1 MGADPPD
8 RQTRRRVVLD
18 RMDRDGAALARL
30 LLARDADVAAPAPE
44 ARVTAPDGVWI
55 VDDLVATTSS
65 ADALYVDCWTAE
77 TAPHVR
83 TARAAGIRTTSLADL
98 VVAES
103 GMPVIGVTGTA
114 GKTTTAHLVTRLLR
128 VQGVEV
134 ECPGDGR
141 AQNAWPGAESLT
153 ALTART
159 TPDYRVLELTSTHLA
174 YMQAS
179 PTVAVVTALWP
190 DHLELHGGLD
200 AYVSAKG
207 RILAAQRPGDR
218 AVLPVGEERIAPNPG
233 VDVLRF
239 DPDGAAATAA
249 VGWRGDRLVVR
260 SEDGE
265 RTIWEGGGVS
275 VPQRACLAAAVCACL
290 AVERIPRSEDVE
302 AALAVLPRWRGET
315 IGRADGTAVVHDGMA
330 ATPAKARAAME
341 RRGDRSV
348 VVIVGGETESSA
360 GLVHATPAEM
370 RLFEDAGR
378 EIERVATAVVAYGPA
393 AERCAALL
401 GTWEGEL
408 VVGPDLAWAIDAAIA
423 RRMGAEAIVWSPMF
437 PVALEDRERF
447 EDLVRRTALAQGATW
462 RSGEP
467 GSAKNRA

>member
-8 RQTRRRVVLD
+8 RRTRRRVVLD

-44 ARVTAPDGVWI
+44 ADVTAPDGLRI
-55 VDDLVATTSS
+55 VDDLVAATSS
-65 ADALYVDCWTAE
+65 ADALYVDCWSAE

-83 TARAAGIRTTSLADL
+83 AARAAGIGTTSLADL

-103 GMPVIGVTGTA
+103 GVPVIGVTGTA

-128 VQGVEV
+128 AQGVEV

-153 ALTART
+153 AVTART

-174 YMQAS
+174 YMHAS

-200 AYVSAKG
+200 AYVSAKR

-233 VDVLRF
+233 VEVLRF
-239 DPDGAAATAA
+239 DPDGAAAPAV
-249 VGWRGDRLVVR
+249 VGWRGDRLVAR
-260 SEDGE
+260 TGAGE
-265 RTIWEGGGVS
+265 RAVWEGGELS
-275 VPQRACLAAAVCACL
+275 RSRRACLAAAVCACL
-290 AVERIPRSEDVE
+290 AVERIPGPEVVD
-302 AALAVLPRWRGET
+302 AALAALPRWRGET
-315 IGRADGTAVVHDGMA
+315 IGRVDGTGIVHDGMA

-341 RRGDRSV
+341 RFANHSV
-348 VVIVGGETESSA
+348 VVIVGGETDSTA
-360 GLVHATPAEM
+360 GPVHATPAEQ
-370 RLFEDAGR
+370 RLLEDAGR

-401 GTWEGEL
+401 GNWEGEF
-408 VVGPDLAWAIDAAIA
+408 VVGPDLAWAVDAAIA
-423 RRMGAEAIVWSPMF
+423 RRQGAEAVLWSPMF

-447 EDLVRRTALAQGATW
+447 DDLARRAADAQGAAW
-462 RSGEP
+462 RSEDP
-467 GSAKNRA
+467 ASAKGRA